1 MFLRKRWPRFLTKY
15 LSRVFKI
22 LKGVLWLFFK
32 GKKETVRHISYTYK
46 IINTLTIFR
55 ISLRCT
61 YSFLSKFINNIRTLI
76 MVQKQ
81 KLLITDKNDLCLQVK
96 RPLWYVLKL
105 SVALKS
111 TTSTTI
117 HTYTGHLSVTFLNNK
132 N

>member
-61 YSFLSKFINNIRTLI
+61 YSFLPKFINNIRTLI

-81 KLLITDKNDLCLQVK
+81 KLQRLRCLQVK

-105 SVALKS
+105 SVTLKS
-111 TTSTTI
+111 TTPTTI